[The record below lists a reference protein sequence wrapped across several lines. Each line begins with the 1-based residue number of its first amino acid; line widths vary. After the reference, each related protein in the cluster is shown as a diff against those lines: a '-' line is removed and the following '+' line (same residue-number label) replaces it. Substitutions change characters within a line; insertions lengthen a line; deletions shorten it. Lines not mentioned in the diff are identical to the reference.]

1 MKKYIYASLFAVAAM
16 LTATSCEE
24 DCLGTIEGND
34 SKPSVLVYKYEV
46 SSPNN
51 PDNDTQ
57 IRFVANSAIESAYYL
72 VEKTADAESHG
83 LGTDAYADYVIANG
97 TKLDVAAGKDEDLL
111 LKDLYGPYT
120 ISAVGVKGSAK
131 AISSQQFVG
140 LDWETVCKGTF
151 LNTLPNLAA
160 LYGAE
165 TIEDVELQVCTTD
178 KYLYRLKDL
187 FAKGYSIKLD
197 LLPDY
202 TATDEVGTYTYVRI
216 RPQETGI
223 VHPSHGMFSIRDI
236 GYWQG
241 SAAWITDNGYESGMY
256 EGFFCFLRFQLYN
269 TEGKNYGYNEY
280 NLFIPAE

>member
-24 DCLGTIEGND
+24 DCLGTVEGND
-34 SKPSVLVYKYEV
+34 SKPSVLVYQYEV

-72 VEKTADAESHG
+72 VEKTSEAESHG

-97 TKLDVAAGKDEDLL
+97 TKLDVAAGKDEELL

-151 LNTLPNLAA
+151 YNKLANLEA
-160 LYGAE
+160 LYGAA
-165 TIEDVELQVCTTD
+165 TIADVELQVCTTD
-178 KYLYRLKDL
+178 QYLYRLKDL
-187 FAKGYSIKLD
+187 FAEGYSIKLD

-202 TATDEVGTYTYVRI
+202 TATDADGTYTYVRI

-223 VHPSHGMFSIRDI
+223 VHPSLGMFSIRDI

-241 SAAWITDNGYESGMY
+241 NAAFITDNGYESGMY
-256 EGFFCFLRFQLYN
+256 EDFSCFLMFQLYN
-269 TEGKNYGYNEY
+269 AEGKNGGYDAY
-280 NLFIPAE
+280 NKFIPAK